1 MLTDCLGPLYGC
13 GMLVLPFT
21 VDVGIIGLSD
31 DVMAR
36 MLLALIPLPV
46 ALGLAVWVLRRSDT
60 PFFLVA
66 TGKADEAYRLM
77 HRMAA

>member
-1 MLTDCLGPLYGC
+1 VLTDCLGTLYGC

-21 VDVGIIGLSD
+21 VNGEIIGLSD
-31 DVMAR
+31 DLRAR